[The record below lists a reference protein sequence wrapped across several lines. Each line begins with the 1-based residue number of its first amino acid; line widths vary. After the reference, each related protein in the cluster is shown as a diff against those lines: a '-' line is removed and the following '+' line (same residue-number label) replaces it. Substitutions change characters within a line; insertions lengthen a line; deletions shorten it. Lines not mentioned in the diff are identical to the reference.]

1 MRCLT
6 RFLWPNKSP
15 EPALPPP
22 VVRKG
27 CRFAASPVRRVTG
40 CRWLFRQ
47 AAYTL

>member
-27 CRFAASPVRRVTG
+27 CRFAASQVAGGSAFFVSSH
-40 CRWLFRQ
+40 
-47 AAYTL
+47 YTL